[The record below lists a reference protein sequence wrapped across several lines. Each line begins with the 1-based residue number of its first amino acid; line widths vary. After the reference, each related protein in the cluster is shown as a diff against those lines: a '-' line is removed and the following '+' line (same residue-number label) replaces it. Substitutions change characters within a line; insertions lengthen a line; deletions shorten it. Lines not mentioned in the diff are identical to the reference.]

1 MQRKRKGLGYIDE
14 DSVHYLE
21 CILSFS
27 FFFVTRSGQGGA
39 QKEYYTL
46 ESLLFLLKN
55 VSLSH
60 PMYVQRAGVSSNSS
74 HLMSSVGHYST
85 VFTCINIGTLSG
97 SKYTSHKVS
106 RQTGKAS
113 YMCLLIK
120 EETHKLGSKMVPH

>member
-1 MQRKRKGLGYIDE
+1 MHSLL
-14 DSVHYLE
+14 VFL
-21 CILSFS
+21 L
-27 FFFVTRSGQGGA
+27 FFVTRSGQGGA

-85 VFTCINIGTLSG
+85 DFTCINIGTLSG

-106 RQTGKAS
+106 RQTGKAL

-120 EETHKLGSKMVPH
+120 EETT